1 MVPLTGA
8 ARPGLSATIEISDL
22 GTEDESEKNK
32 IILST
37 NSPPGMIM
45 QAKEKFG
52 ACSVYVR

>member
-8 ARPGLSATIEISDL
+8 ARPGLSARTEISDL

-37 NSPPGMIM
+37 NSPPRMIM
-45 QAKEKFG
+45 QAKKKFG

>member
-8 ARPGLSATIEISDL
+8 ARPGLSARIEISDL

-32 IILST
+32 ITLSS
-37 NSPPGMIM
+37 NSGQGMIM
-45 QAKEKFG
+45 QAKKKFG